1 MKTAVIILCLIVAL
15 LLFLLWDTKT
25 SSSVTLRDLEATKRY
40 HVDKANLDSLAKDAY
55 KDSLEMMRLI
65 IANAH
70 EETERA
76 HEQKRKAIAYANSI
90 KPVRYQTDQER
101 DSVLMALY
109 PTIGRP

>member
-1 MKTAVIILCLIVAL
+1 MKTAVIILSLAVAL

-25 SSSVTLRDLEATKRY
+25 SSSVTLRDLEATKKY
-40 HVDKANLDSLAKDAY
+40 HLGKANMDSLAKDAY

-90 KPVRYQTDQER
+90 KIVRFKTDEQR
-101 DSVLMALY
+101 DSVLRVLY
-109 PTIGRP
+109 PH